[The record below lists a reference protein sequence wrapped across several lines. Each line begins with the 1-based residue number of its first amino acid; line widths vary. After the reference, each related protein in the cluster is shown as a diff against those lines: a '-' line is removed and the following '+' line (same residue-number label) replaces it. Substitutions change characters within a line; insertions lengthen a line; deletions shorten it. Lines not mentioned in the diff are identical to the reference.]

1 MATEKLEY
9 LSQPPPPPARRF
21 VVVAKELA
29 VAPHVVAGVKHLRRW
44 DDESLVTASD
54 VSAAVSEVLSITLG

>member
-1 MATEKLEY
+1 MPTDKHEAE
-9 LSQPPPPPARRF
+9 PRPPAAPPRRLA
-21 VVVAKELA
+21 VVAKELA
-29 VAPHVVAGVKHLRRW
+29 VAPHIIAGVKHLRRW